1 MHVPVFPRLD
11 SLAQNIRRGLS
22 RIEVLAVFPAL
33 ALLAFWMGAP
43 EMIFATSFL
52 LPGLLALQAMRPQGK
67 GAGDDVP
74 LDGKTG
80 LPMRESFLAKLET
93 TLMEAGAKAHSTA
106 CLVVEIDDFPDLA
119 ARWGGEASDRILR
132 RTAERVLTTVRR
144 GDVVACIGE
153 GRFAI
158 TLHPVASVKL
168 DIVMSLVDRLQKALS
183 EPIAIAGAAAHPTVS
198 VGFATPAQTD
208 FGGSTCLLD
217 AALTALIEARRH
229 GPGGVRGYSDRIK
242 SSSQLRHGLAEDVEE
257 ALAAGDIR
265 PWFQPQV
272 SADTGAVTGFEA
284 LARWHHPHAGVLTPA
299 DFLPAVA
306 DAGCMGRLG
315 ECILVQSLRAIQE
328 WDMAGCAVPSVAV
341 NFSAEELRDP
351 TLADR
356 LKWEV
361 DRFDL
366 RPARLTV
373 EILETVAAQSED
385 DVILRNIEQMGA
397 HGFNLDLDDFGT
409 GQSSIANIRRF
420 RVNRIKID
428 RSFVT
433 RLDQDSTQRAVV
445 AGILALAERLNV
457 ATVAEGVETPGER
470 SVVAQLGCDHLQG
483 YIIARPMPF
492 EDTVAWAQTYTAG
505 LAKTP
510 RIGRR
515 AG

>member
-11 SLAQNIRRGLS
+11 SLAQRIRRGLS
-22 RIEVLAVFPAL
+22 RIEVLAVFPVL

-43 EMIFATSFL
+43 EIIFATSFL
-52 LPGLLALQAMRPQGK
+52 LPGLLALQAMRPPGR
-67 GAGDDVP
+67 GAGDSLPV
-74 LDGKTG
+74 DGKTG
-80 LPMRESFLAKLET
+80 LPMRESFLTALET
-93 TLMEAGAKAHSTA
+93 TLQEAGTRGHTTA

-119 ARWGGEASDRILR
+119 ARWGSEASDRMLR
-132 RTAERVLTTVRR
+132 RSADRVLTSVRR

-168 DIVMSLVDRLQKALS
+168 DIVMALVDRLQKALS
-183 EPIAIAGAAAHPTVS
+183 EPIAVAGAAAHPTVS

-208 FGGSTCLLD
+208 FGGPTCLLD

-229 GPGGVRGYSDRIK
+229 GPGGVRGFSDRIK
-242 SSSQLRHGLAEDVEE
+242 SSSQLRHGLAEEVEE
-257 ALAAGDIR
+257 ALVSGAIR

-284 LARWHHPHAGVLTPA
+284 LARWHHPDAGLLTPM

-315 ECILVQSLRAIQE
+315 EVILSHALRAIQS
-328 WDMAGCAVPSVAV
+328 WDAAGCTVPSVAV

-366 RPARLTV
+366 RPSRLAV

-457 ATVAEGVETPGER
+457 ATVAEGVETPGEI
-470 SVVAQLGCDHLQG
+470 SVVSQLGCDHLQG

-492 EDTVAWAQTYTAG
+492 EETVVWMRTYTAG

>member
-1 MHVPVFPRLD
+1 MHVPMFPRLD

-67 GAGDDVP
+67 GARDTA
-74 LDGKTG
+74 LFDGKTG
-80 LPMRESFLAKLET
+80 LPMREGFLEALEA
-93 TLMEAGAKAHSTA
+93 TLADAGLKGHSTA
-106 CLVVEIDDFPDLA
+106 CLVVEIDDFPDLS
-119 ARWGGEASDRILR
+119 ARWGGEASDRMLR
-132 RTAERVLTTVRR
+132 RTADRVLTTVRR
-144 GDVVACIGE
+144 GDIVACIGE
-153 GRFAI
+153 GRFAVS
-158 TLHPVASVKL
+158 LHPVASVKL
-168 DIVMSLVDRLQKALS
+168 DVVMSLVERLQKALS

-208 FGGSTCLLD
+208 FGGSNCLLD

-242 SSSQLRHGLAEDVEE
+242 SSARLRHGLAEEVED
-257 ALAAGDIR
+257 ALSSGAIR

-284 LARWHHPHAGVLTPA
+284 LARWHHPDVGLLTPT
-299 DFLPAVA
+299 DFLPAVS

-315 ECILVQSLRAIQE
+315 EAILAQSLTALQK
-328 WDMAGCAVPSVAV
+328 WDMAGCRVPSVAV

-366 RPARLTV
+366 RPSRLTV

-385 DVILRNIEQMGA
+385 DVILRNIEQIGA

-433 RLDQDSTQRAVV
+433 KLDQDSTQRAVV

-457 ATVAEGVETPGER
+457 TTVAEGVETPGER
-470 SVVAQLGCDHLQG
+470 SVVAQLGCDFLQG

-492 EDTVAWAQTYTAG
+492 EDTAAWIQSYTSG
-505 LAKTP
+505 LVKTP

-515 AG
+515 TG

>member
-1 MHVPVFPRLD
+1 M
-11 SLAQNIRRGLS
+11 S

-43 EMIFATSFL
+43 EVIFATSFL

-67 GAGDDVP
+67 GVGDGAP

-80 LPMRESFLAKLET
+80 LPMRQSFLAVLDT
-93 TLMEAGAKAHSTA
+93 TLSEAGLKGHSTA
-106 CLVVEIDDFPDLA
+106 CLVAEIDDFPDMA
-119 ARWGGEASDRILR
+119 ARWGGEASDHILR
-132 RTAERVLTTVRR
+132 RTANRVLTTVRR

-168 DIVMSLVDRLQKALS
+168 DIVMSLVDRLQRALS
-183 EPIAIAGAAAHPTVS
+183 EPIAIAAASAHPTVS

-208 FGGSTCLLD
+208 FAGAEHLLD

-242 SSSQLRHGLAEDVEE
+242 SCSQLRHGLAEEVEE
-257 ALAAGDIR
+257 ALTNGDIR

-272 SADTGAVTGFEA
+272 CADTGAVTGFEA
-284 LARWHHPHAGVLTPA
+284 LARWHHPEAGILTPA

-315 ECILVQSLRAIQE
+315 ESILAQSLRAIQE
-328 WDMAGCAVPSVAV
+328 WDMAGCSVPSVAV

-366 RPARLTV
+366 RPKRLMV

-433 RLDQDSTQRAVV
+433 KLDQDSTQRAVV

-457 ATVAEGVETPGER
+457 STVAEGVETPGER

-492 EDTVAWAQTYTAG
+492 SDTVSWMHTYTAG

>member
-22 RIEVLAVFPAL
+22 RVEVLAVFPAL

-43 EMIFATSFL
+43 EVIFATSFL

-67 GAGDDVP
+67 TAADGGP
-74 LDGKTG
+74 MDGKTG
-80 LPMRESFLAKLET
+80 LPMRESFLAALDAMLT
-93 TLMEAGAKAHSTA
+93 DAGQKGHSTA
-106 CLVVEIDDFPDLA
+106 CLVVGIDDFPDLA
-119 ARWGGEASDRILR
+119 ARWGSEASDQILR
-132 RTAERVLTTVRR
+132 RSADRVLTTVRR

-168 DIVMSLVDRLQKALS
+168 DIVMALVDRLQKALS
-183 EPIAIAGAAAHPTVS
+183 EPIAVAGAAAHPTVS

-208 FGGSTCLLD
+208 FGGPTCLLD

-229 GPGGVRGYSDRIK
+229 GPGGVRGFSDRIK
-242 SSSQLRHGLAEDVEE
+242 SRSQMRHGLAEEVDE
-257 ALAAGDIR
+257 ALASGAIH

-272 SADTGAVTGFEA
+272 SSDTGAVTGFEA
-284 LARWHHPHAGVLTPA
+284 LARWHHPQAGLLTPA
-299 DFLPAVA
+299 DFLPAIT
-306 DAGCMGRLG
+306 DAGRLGRLG
-315 ECILVQSLRAIQE
+315 EVILAQSLRAVQA
-328 WDMAGCAVPSVAV
+328 WDAAGCAVPSVAV

-351 TLADR
+351 ALADR
-356 LKWEV
+356 LMWEV

-366 RPARLTV
+366 RPSRLTV
-373 EILETVAAQSED
+373 EILETVTAQSED
-385 DVILRNIEQMGA
+385 DVILRNIERMGT

-433 RLDQDSTQRAVV
+433 KLDQDSTQRAVV

-457 ATVAEGVETPGER
+457 ATVAEGVETPGEQ
-470 SVVAQLGCDHLQG
+470 SVVSQLGCDHLQG

-492 EDTVAWAQTYTAG
+492 EDTIGWMRSYGAG
-505 LAKTP
+505 LAKPP

>member
-1 MHVPVFPRLD
+1 MRVPVFHRLE
-11 SLAQNIRRGLS
+11 SLALSIRNGLS
-22 RIEVLAVFPAL
+22 RVEVLAIFPAL

-43 EMIFATSFL
+43 EVIFATSFL
-52 LPGLLALQAMRPQGK
+52 LPGLLVLQAMRPNAK
-67 GAGDDVP
+67 GLGDGGP
-74 LDGKTG
+74 ADGKTG
-80 LPMRESFLAKLET
+80 LPMRESFLAALDA
-93 TLMEAGAKAHSTA
+93 TLLKANAQGQTTA
-106 CLVVEIDDFPDLA
+106 CLVVEIDEFPDLA
-119 ARWGGEASDRILR
+119 ARWGAEASDRILR
-132 RTAERVLTTVRR
+132 RSADRVLTSVRR

-158 TLHPVASVKL
+158 TLHPVASVNL
-168 DIVMSLVDRLQKALS
+168 DVVIALVGRLQKALS
-183 EPIAIAGAAAHPTVS
+183 EPIAVAGAAAHPTVS

-208 FGGSTCLLD
+208 FAGPTCLLD

-229 GPGGVRGYSDRIK
+229 GPGGVRGFSDRIK
-242 SSSQLRHGLAEDVEE
+242 TRSQLRHDLTEEVEE
-257 ALAAGDIR
+257 ALKSGAIR
-265 PWFQPQV
+265 PWFQPQI

-284 LARWHHPHAGVLTPA
+284 LARWHHPDAGLLTPV

-306 DAGCMGRLG
+306 DAGCMGQLG
-315 ECILVQSLRAIQE
+315 KAILAQSLRALQA
-328 WDMAGCAVPSVAV
+328 WDAAGSSVPTVAV

-351 TLADR
+351 SLADR

-361 DRFDL
+361 DRYDL
-366 RPARLTV
+366 RPSRLAV

-385 DVILRNIEQMGA
+385 DVILRNIEQIGA

-420 RVNRIKID
+420 HVNRIKID

-457 ATVAEGVETPGER
+457 ATVAEGVETPGEK
-470 SVVAQLGCDHLQG
+470 SVVSQLGCDHLQG

-492 EDTVAWAQTYTAG
+492 EETVPWIRSYTAG

-510 RIGRR
+510 QIGRR